1 MAKKQIDGN
10 LALEQQRV
18 IVIPAHD
25 EIVARK
31 LRVAAYARVSSSSED
46 QLNSY
51 RVQNQYYSELISNN
65 PDREM
70 VDIYADEGIT
80 GTSVEKREDFQ
91 RMMQDCRKGK
101 IDRILVKSIS
111 RFARNT
117 KDCLAA
123 VRELKELGVS
133 VLFEEQG
140 IDTARVSSEMV
151 TAIMASLAQKQSE
164 SISGN
169 VQWSIQHQM
178 EAGKYKLRTAPFGY
192 TVRNGE
198 LTVNEAE
205 APIVQ
210 DIFNV
215 YLSGANTKEICD
227 RLNAQQ
233 GSSRKWLRREIDYIL
248 MNERY
253 AGNAIFQKKY
263 TRAELP
269 RTVKRNHGE
278 RAMYY
283 VSDSN
288 APIIPQN
295 VFDRAQELRKRRT
308 VSRSDEPKVY
318 SGKIQCSCGSRCRAK
333 TSNQIWYWSCVVHE
347 EQRNAC
353 HIKQVPEETMTDEK
367 PRVIII
373 PPKPETVQTA
383 AVAKQLRVAAYCRV
397 STKEEEQASSYEAQC
412 EYYTDKIMSNKE
424 WTIAGIFADE
434 GITGTSTKK
443 RTEFLRM
450 IRQCKQ
456 KKIDLILTKSIQRF
470 ARNTLDCINYTRILR
485 QLGIGVLFEKENIN
499 SLPTDSE
506 FMITMYG
513 AMAQSESESISGNIR
528 RGRQMHAKVGTL
540 KVPCYRLYGYE
551 KDTEGKFRVIPE
563 QAEIVR
569 ELYKRYE
576 SGASLRNLQDWLE
589 ENQIKTVLG
598 ESKWTTTAVKGI
610 LTNEKYCGDVLLQKT
625 FRTDVISKKVIK
637 NIGQMAQYYMPNHHE
652 AIVSREQYN
661 AVKAEMARRSAL
673 RSPSKTAVTGRSCYT
688 SKYALSDR
696 LVCGECGTLYRR
708 CTWISLG
715 RKYPVWRCTSRLN
728 YGTKYCHD
736 SPTIKEEQL
745 QAAILAAINSAMSN
759 KTSLLDLIKNAVSLE
774 LLPVQGQTMS
784 LADIEHRLAQ
794 LDEQFQQLLAEAID
808 TDDKETCNAQFA
820 EILAEQTSLKKQ
832 KETILQSSMDT
843 DRVCTRMKQAEQA
856 IESAASTITEWN
868 ENAVRQTVERVT
880 VLSVNEILVRIKGGA
895 EIKQRLER

>member
-1 MAKKQIDGN
+1 
-10 LALEQQRV
+10 
-18 IVIPAHD
+18 
-25 EIVARK
+25 
-31 LRVAAYARVSSSSED
+31 
-46 QLNSY
+46 
-51 RVQNQYYSELISNN
+51 
-65 PDREM
+65 
-70 VDIYADEGIT
+70 
-80 GTSVEKREDFQ
+80 
-91 RMMQDCRKGK
+91 
-101 IDRILVKSIS
+101 
-111 RFARNT
+111 
-117 KDCLAA
+117 
-123 VRELKELGVS
+123 
-133 VLFEEQG
+133 
-140 IDTARVSSEMV
+140 
-151 TAIMASLAQKQSE
+151 
-164 SISGN
+164 
-169 VQWSIQHQM
+169 
-178 EAGKYKLRTAPFGY
+178 
-192 TVRNGE
+192 
-198 LTVNEAE
+198 
-205 APIVQ
+205 
-210 DIFNV
+210 
-215 YLSGANTKEICD
+215 
-227 RLNAQQ
+227 
-233 GSSRKWLRREIDYIL
+233 
-248 MNERY
+248 
-253 AGNAIFQKKY
+253 
-263 TRAELP
+263 
-269 RTVKRNHGE
+269 
-278 RAMYY
+278 
-283 VSDSN
+283 
-288 APIIPQN
+288 
-295 VFDRAQELRKRRT
+295 
-308 VSRSDEPKVY
+308 
-318 SGKIQCSCGSRCRAK
+318 
-333 TSNQIWYWSCVVHE
+333 
-347 EQRNAC
+347 
-353 HIKQVPEETMTDEK
+353 MTDEK

-373 PPKPETVQTA
+373 PPKPELQQTT
-383 AVAKQLRVAAYCRV
+383 AVTKQLRVAAYCRV

-424 WTIAGIFADE
+424 WTMAGIFADE

-499 SLPTDSE
+499 SLPPDSE

-540 KVPCYRLYGYE
+540 KIPCYRLYGYE
-551 KDTEGKFRVIPE
+551 KDADGKFRVIPE

-598 ESKWTTTAVKGI
+598 ESKWTTTSIKSI

-637 NIGQMAQYYMPNHHE
+637 NVGQMAQYYMPDHHE

-708 CTWISLG
+708 CTWISRG

-745 QAAILAAINSAMSN
+745 QNAILAAVNETMSEKPVLLDHIKSAM
-759 KTSLLDLIKNAVSLE
+759 SLE

-784 LADIEHRLAQ
+784 LADIDRRLAQ
-794 LDEQFQQLLAEAID
+794 LDAQFQSLLAEAID
-808 TDDKETCNAQFA
+808 VEDRERCNAKFA
-820 EILAEQTSLKKQ
+820 EILAEQTELKKQ
-832 KETILQSSMDT
+832 KEHILQSST
-843 DRVCTRMKQAEQA
+843 DAERTCARLVQAEQA
-856 IESAASTITEWN
+856 LEQAAPTITEWS
-868 ENAVRQTVERVT
+868 ESTVRQLVERVT
-880 VLSVNEILVRIKGGA
+880 VLSADEVLVRIKSGA
-895 EIKQRLER
+895 EIKQTINR